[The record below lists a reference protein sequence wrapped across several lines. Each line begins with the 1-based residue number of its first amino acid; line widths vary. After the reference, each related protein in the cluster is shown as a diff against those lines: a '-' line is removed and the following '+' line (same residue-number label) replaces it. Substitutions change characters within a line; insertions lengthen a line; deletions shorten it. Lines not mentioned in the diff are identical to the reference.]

1 MGSNPQRPGA
11 CSTPSVGEP
20 PMAVASHAD
29 FLWHRVKRLHMLT
42 AQRLN
47 EILKPYGLG
56 RSQWQVMAR
65 VRNSGELSQRDLQLA
80 MQVEPATLTGIV
92 DTLVAKGWMERRE
105 SDQDKRCR
113 VLRLTADGL
122 EKMQSIPDPHE
133 IIEREMTGEMS
144 PTERARADKVMQKM
158 IRNLEERS

>member
-1 MGSNPQRPGA
+1 MGSNVDRSAPAPNL
-11 CSTPSVGEP
+11 SEPMVVTPHG
-20 PMAVASHAD
+20 D

-47 EILKPYGLG
+47 EILKPYGLA

-65 VRNSGELSQRDLQLA
+65 VRGAGDLSQRELQAA
-80 MQVEPATLTGIV
+80 MQVEPATLTGII
-92 DTLVAKGWMERRE
+92 DTLVTKGWIERRE
-105 SDQDKRCR
+105 SEQDKRCR
-113 VLRLTADGL
+113 VPHLTAAGL

-144 PTERARADKVMQKM
+144 PTERTRADKALQKM
-158 IRNLEERS
+158 IRNLEERG